1 MVGLI
6 TLLLLILLPVKVN
19 KIPEMGSMYYC
30 FKTLVHLYA
39 YIQKCHRHHTS
50 LKVFMSLL
58 CKAKLLLGFFYVQKL
73 IHPASR
79 FTTID
84 LPIFKISGISHDF
97 ILTTQ
102 DCAVLTY

>member
-1 MVGLI
+1 
-6 TLLLLILLPVKVN
+6 
-19 KIPEMGSMYYC
+19 
-30 FKTLVHLYA
+30 
-39 YIQKCHRHHTS
+39 
-50 LKVFMSLL
+50 MSLL

-73 IHPASR
+73 ILPASR

-102 DCAVLTY
+102 DCVVLTY